1 MSNSNRSYY
10 REQQLLA
17 IHKDRK
23 RIEAAAVDRGF
34 ALTIANGLQHWT
46 FARKGKLIDWWPG
59 SGKVAVDKDFDA
71 RQRADKAEAIIA
83 LLEQHK
89 APPRLEAP
97 PERRSVLAPSNA
109 VATAL
114 AAFDFDGAAALLKRR
129 PETLQQTARMI
140 LDGCR
145 LAPGSTVLCGGV
157 TATRGADGGLTLAMT
172 AAVDVAKGRARA

>member
-1 MSNSNRSYY
+1 MSNANRSYY

-17 IHKDRK
+17 IHKERK
-23 RIEAAAVDRGF
+23 RIEAASVERGF
-34 ALTIANGLQHWT
+34 ALTIANGLQHWV

-59 SGKVAVDKDFDA
+59 SGKAAVDKDFDA
-71 RQRADKAEAIIA
+71 RLRADKAEAIIA

-109 VATAL
+109 AASAL
-114 AAFDFDGAAALLKRR
+114 AAFDFAAAAALLKRR

-145 LAPGSTVLCGGV
+145 LAPGSTVLCGGM
-157 TATRGADGGLTLAMT
+157 TATRCADGSLTLTMT
-172 AAVDVAKGRARA
+172 GAVDLAKGRARA